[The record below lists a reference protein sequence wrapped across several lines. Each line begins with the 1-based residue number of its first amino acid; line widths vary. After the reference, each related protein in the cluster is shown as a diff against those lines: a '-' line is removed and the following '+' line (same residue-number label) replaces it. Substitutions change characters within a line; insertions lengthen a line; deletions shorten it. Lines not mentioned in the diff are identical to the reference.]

1 MSNFL
6 NEQTVMQF
14 YTEQIDKDSIVFLQ
28 GKDEMKAD
36 IRGLVVRLMEA
47 ETMNAKI
54 GIAVDLWKK
63 LFEASMS
70 FISPDKR
77 GYDKIFSLFDTYV
90 EFG

>member
-1 MSNFL
+1 
-6 NEQTVMQF
+6 MQF
-14 YTEQIDKDSIVFLQ
+14 YIEQIDKDSIVFLQ

-77 GYDKIFSLFDTYV
+77 GFA
-90 EFG
+90 